1 MGVPKVK
8 FNIKQGMGRPKA
20 GYDHYSM
27 MLAYYKDAAAVGAY
41 AAIGNKQYLSLTDA
55 EADGVVDTCA
65 EATAAATTANAIT
78 AIGANGDT
86 ITLTIPD
93 YDGTVITIGTFA
105 KTAAESTVT
114 LLATALVADI
124 NAKTYSTGYS
134 ATVGAA
140 GAYTLT
146 APKNRGIY
154 PNTKSATVT
163 IVGTITHTNSAFAGG
178 TKSRLAMWHYQIERF
193 FARNPQGK
201 LYFSPIWDDTAN
213 TATQFETQLKA
224 DIAAKQNAYALLDS
238 KAAGCRQFLVNSPER
253 AFALTTM
260 TAIQVAI
267 NTLFDV
273 YIPAV
278 AWYVSNTS
286 GAALSAFANTRT
298 LTAGG
303 VSALITQSST
313 GGGLYQYSCQSTV
326 FGHGGEALG
335 TESAAS
341 VSGSV
346 GEVQLFNIADDLTEN
361 EKIMFMDS
369 AFTDY
374 QTLAGTTGGTNL
386 IDQICDYGYVFARK
400 IPNVTGTYW
409 VEGNAAI
416 DISDDYAHRETT
428 RTVQKVVRNFYAAI
442 VTLLNAKNK
451 LNKDGTL
458 SDQAKANYLDRGTPP
473 LRQMATEEDLSQDP
487 SQNDG
492 IIVSDLPIVAGK
504 IPITLKLI
512 PITIGR
518 EIDVDVQFVAKI

>member
-8 FNIKQGMGRPKA
+8 TTIKQGLGRPKA

-41 AAIGNKQYLSLTDA
+41 ANIGNKQYLSLDDA

-65 EATAAATTANAIT
+65 EATAATTTNTVT

-86 ITLTIPD
+86 IDLSFTD
-93 YDGTVITIGTFA
+93 YDGTVITIA
-105 KTAAESTVT
+105 SISKTAAETTTT
-114 LLATALVADI
+114 LLATKLVADV
-124 NAKTYSTGYS
+124 NARTYSTGYS
-134 ATVGAA
+134 ATAGAS
-140 GAYTLT
+140 GAYTVT

-154 PNTKSATVT
+154 PNTKSLTVT
-163 IVGTITHTNSAFAGG
+163 IVGTITHTNVAFAGG
-178 TKSRLAMWHYQIERF
+178 TKSRLAMWHYQIDRF
-193 FARNPQGK
+193 FVRNPQGK
-201 LYFSPIWDDTAN
+201 LYFSIIFDDTAN
-213 TATQFETQLKA
+213 NTTAFETQLKA
-224 DIAAKQNAYALLDS
+224 DIITKQNAYASLDD
-238 KAAGCRQFLVNSPER
+238 KAAGCRQFLINSPER

-260 TAIQVAI
+260 TAIQTSI
-267 NTLFDV
+267 NTLFDA
-273 YIPAV
+273 YLPAI

-286 GAALSAFANTRT
+286 GSALSAFTNTRA

-313 GGGLYQYSCQSTV
+313 GGGLYQYYCQSTV

-346 GEVQLFNIADDLTEN
+346 GEVQLFNIADDGTEN

-374 QTLAGTTGGTNL
+374 KTLSGTTGGSNL

-428 RTVQKVVRNFYAAI
+428 RTVQKLVRNFYAAI

-451 LNKDGTL
+451 LNKDDTL

-473 LRQMATEEDLSQDP
+473 CRQMAVDEDLSEDP

-504 IPITLKLI
+504 IPITIKAI

-518 EIDVDVQFVAKI
+518 EIDVTVQFVAKV